1 MDVSIAYHLGLA
13 LALGLIVGFERGW
26 NVRESAEGSRSAGLR
41 TFAVVGLFGG
51 ISALLGAE
59 LGAAVLAVAFLSV
72 AAMVVASYW
81 LTASETKDL
90 GATTEFAL
98 LATFVLGALVMRGF
112 ETESLAGAVI
122 LAAILGFK
130 QELHHSLERV
140 SRSELRATLQLL
152 LIAAVA
158 LPLLPDRDL
167 GPWQALN
174 PRTIGLL
181 VLLIAGISYVGW
193 FSILWLGSRAGSL
206 LTAALGGLTSS
217 TAVAVAF
224 GRMAKRSPRS
234 SRLLAAGIVLAAGMM
249 GPRLL
254 MEVALVNRA
263 LAERI
268 AVPVLMLALVPF
280 VAAPWMART
289 RGRTELEVGIDLR
302 NPLELRSAMLFGV
315 LLTALFLAVHAV
327 QAWLGDA
334 GIYGLAALSG
344 LADVDALAL
353 SLAGS
358 SGRSVA
364 EPVAVRAILLAAWV
378 NTASKAALATVV
390 GGWSLGRHCIAVLAA
405 ALLAS
410 LAASG
415 WLGL

>member
-59 LGAAVLAVAFLSV
+59 LGVAVLAVAFLSV

-81 LTASETKDL
+81 LTARETNDL

-181 VLLIAGISYVGW
+181 VLLIAGVSYVGW

-224 GRMAKRSPRS
+224 GRMAKRSQRS

-280 VAAPWMART
+280 VAAAWMARA
-289 RGRTELEVGIDLR
+289 RGRTEIDVGIDLR
-302 NPLELRSAMLFGV
+302 NPLELRSALLFGV